1 MISNRSSLPILAS
14 RVPRVSVSASTPK
27 AKMSDLSKRT
37 VKSVATVE
45 RSGIARPAN
54 SKGRRPETRSRPLE
68 PKPTATAPVLATD
81 WLYARTSKGL
91 ETIFEDESESTFTSN
106 SDIGSED
113 SNDSNTT
120 LASSISSTEPSR
132 YNGPQL
138 VEPCVSN
145 ALLHVLEPCGHRV
158 MTRHVESCGKNCKST
173 DSAFA
178 NTKTAAKFAC
188 AVCISKYAHEHYS
201 AQKSLFVASLDKL
214 ESALGGFRPG
224 WKAERVARMERVWKN
239 DAVEERKA
247 LEKLGRYCE
256 VIPTDPEEEVL
267 VTPTEVAP
275 VKDASSWV
283 PLQSTRAE
291 VKTVRRQLPVSK
303 KAKEKRQIP
312 TLRSLVSAEE
322 SKRGKIGSSRI
333 PVGPRLSKK

>member
-1 MISNRSSLPILAS
+1 MTSNRSSLPILAS
-14 RVPRVSVSASTPK
+14 RVPRASVSAPTSK
-27 AKMSDLSKRT
+27 AKSDLSKRT
-37 VKSVATVE
+37 VKSIATVE

-54 SKGRRPETRSRPLE
+54 SKGQHPETRSRPLV
-68 PKPTATAPVLATD
+68 PKPAITAPMLATYC
-81 WLYARTSKGL
+81 LPARTSKGL
-91 ETIFEDESESTFTSN
+91 ETIYEDESESTFTSN
-106 SDIGSED
+106 SDTGSEN

-120 LASSISSTEPSR
+120 LASSISSNEPSR

-158 MTRHVESCGKNCKST
+158 MTRHVEPCGKNCKST
-173 DSAFA
+173 DSVFA

-188 AVCISKYAHEHYS
+188 AVCISKYAQEHYS
-201 AQKSLFVASLDKL
+201 AQKSLFVSSLDKL
-214 ESALGGFRPG
+214 ESSLGGFRPG

-239 DAVEERKA
+239 DAVEEKKA

-256 VIPTDPEEEVL
+256 VIPTDPEEELL

-275 VKDASSWV
+275 VKDAPSQV
-283 PLQSTRAE
+283 PVQSTGAQ
-291 VKTVRRQLPVSK
+291 VKTARRQLPVSK
-303 KAKEKRQIP
+303 KPREKRQIP
-312 TLRSLVSAEE
+312 TLQSLMSVED
-322 SKRGKIGSSRI
+322 KRGKIGSSRI